1 MSADD
6 PHWRQLTGD
15 ELELKQQCRQFA
27 EAHIAPSARQS
38 DRENALPRAVHA
50 AAHEAGL
57 MNVGFPVALGG
68 RGVSARALAAGGEE
82 LAAACAPTA
91 FSMGFNHGALRP
103 VLHAGTPE
111 QQDAFV
117 RALLSRRGY
126 ASVCLTEAASS
137 GSNLP
142 GLRTRAVRT
151 GRGWALSGR
160 KCMVGNGCDAS
171 LYLVLAEAFEGQ
183 ASRGL
188 TFFAVPRGDG
198 VEVGENTDKLGF
210 RCVTTPEVA
219 FLGAE
224 VDDAHRIGAVGGA
237 EGILAATLDY
247 MRFGGTSVMLG
258 LVTGALRDV
267 AGWIDSRIVHPGG
280 PLSDRSHVQL
290 LLGDL
295 FAELRTTRMGLF
307 DLAERLDRGEDVS
320 LLCSMSKLRAS
331 RLAVRATQALLELY
345 GWRGIDGDWSIQK
358 RARDARVTTIFEG
371 TTEIQLLHCYRAL
384 RRSLADDGWL

>member
-1 MSADD
+1 MTPND
-6 PHWRQLTGD
+6 PHWRQLSDD
-15 ELELKQQCRQFA
+15 ELDLKRRCRAFA
-27 EAHIAPSARQS
+27 EAHIAPSARQN
-38 DRENALPRAVHA
+38 DQKNALPHEVHA
-50 AAHEAGL
+50 AAYEAGL
-57 MNVGFPVALGG
+57 MNVGFPAALGG
-68 RGVSARALAAGGEE
+68 GGASARALAAGGEE

-111 QQDAFV
+111 QKDAFV
-117 RALLSRRGY
+117 RALLARRGY
-126 ASVCLTEAASS
+126 ASVCLTESATS

-151 GRGWALSGR
+151 DRGWALSGR

-171 LYLVLAEAFEGQ
+171 LYVVLVEAFEGQ
-183 ASRGL
+183 SSRGL
-188 TFFAVPRGDG
+188 TFFAVPRGPG

-219 FLGAE
+219 FQGAE
-224 VDDAHRIGAVGGA
+224 VDDFHRIGAVGGA
-237 EGILAATLDY
+237 EEILGATLDY

-267 AGWIDSRIVHPGG
+267 AAWIDGRVVHPGG

-295 FAELRTTRMGLF
+295 FAELRTVRMGLF
-307 DLAERLDRGEDVS
+307 DLAPRVDRGEDVS

-331 RLAVRATQALLELY
+331 RLAVRATQSLLELY
-345 GWRGIDGDWSIQK
+345 GWRGIDGDFSIQK

-384 RRSLADDGWL
+384 RRSLAEDGWL

>member
-1 MSADD
+1 MSPTD
-6 PHWRQLTGD
+6 PHWRQLSEG
-15 ELELKQQCRQFA
+15 ELELKRQCRAFA
-27 EAHIAPSARQS
+27 ETHIAPSARES
-38 DRENALPRAVHA
+38 DRRNALPHEVHSA
-50 AAHEAGL
+50 ACDAGL
-57 MNVGFPVALGG
+57 MNVGFPIALGG

-111 QQDAFV
+111 QQEVFV
-117 RALLSRRGY
+117 RALLARRGY
-126 ASVCLTEAASS
+126 ASVCLTEAATS

-151 GRGWALSGR
+151 DRGWALSGR

-171 LYLVLAEAFEGQ
+171 LYLVLVEAFEGQ
-183 ASRGL
+183 SSRGL
-188 TFFAVPRGDG
+188 TFFAVPRGPG
-198 VEVGENTDKLGF
+198 VTVGDNTDKLGF
-210 RCVTTPEVA
+210 RCVTTPEVI
-219 FLGAE
+219 FQGAE
-224 VDDAHRIGAVGGA
+224 VDEFHRVGAVGGA
-237 EGILAATLDY
+237 EEILGPTLDY

-267 AGWIDSRIVHPGG
+267 VAWIDARVVHPGG

-295 FAELRTTRMGLF
+295 FAELRTARAGLF
-307 DLAERLDRGEDVS
+307 ELALRLDRGEDVS
-320 LLCSMSKLRAS
+320 LLCSISKLRAS
-331 RLAVRATQALLELY
+331 RLAVKATQSLLELY
-345 GWRGIDGDWSIQK
+345 GWRGIDADWSIQK

-371 TTEIQLLHCYRAL
+371 TSEIQLLHCYRAL
-384 RRSLADDGWL
+384 RRSLAEGGWL